1 MDQPDGAADDVGIA
15 SEALLP
21 ITVAE
26 DDDVAS
32 AWLIAFA
39 GEDCTAEEG
48 LDAEHCEE
56 VAGDFGDDGAVGT
69 TVGTDAHEIEDEGGH
84 VGEDRSLLVI
94 EEIEIG
100 GLVGLRC
107 GGALN
112 TDGHEAV
119 GVFDGE
125 RTEEEDVGE
134 GEDGGVG
141 ADAQSEGEDGDEG
154 EAGGLAQHAQGVA
167 DVLEEGLHFVA
178 SASC

>member
-1 MDQPDGAADDVGIA
+1 LTPSIVKKLLGTSATMVRSARPLEPMPD
-15 SEALLP
+15 
-21 ITVAE
+21 
-26 DDDVAS
+26 
-32 AWLIAFA
+32 
-39 GEDCTAEEG
+39 
-48 LDAEHCEE
+48 
-56 VAGDFGDDGAVGT
+56 
-69 TVGTDAHEIEDEGGH
+69 EIEDEGGH

-94 EEIEIG
+94 EEVEIG
-100 GLVGLRC
+100 GLVGLGG

-141 ADAQSEGEDGDEG
+141 ADAESEGEDGDEG

-178 SASC
+178 SGDA